1 MIYEGKF
8 CHAGISCIYWWI
20 GDDDDDD
27 LDGTL
32 DNDLCTSCEVR
43 YCSFCVLLFY

>member
-8 CHAGISCIYWWI
+8 CHAGLSCIYWWI
-20 GDDDDDD
+20 DDDDNCDDDDD

-32 DNDLCTSCEVR
+32 LIMIFAHHMR
-43 YCSFCVLLFY
+43 